1 MINRT
6 KSHAHGPTQNQ
17 NQMNPFMRPK
27 GSEFTP
33 EVRRRI
39 YELYKEGTF
48 QDVAQTI
55 AFEFPDRNYSLARII
70 NLIHQRKQ
78 KLHDDIVECQIEGD
92 LEDAEVIKEKI
103 KDELL
108 DKRSRLKRGLEKII
122 ECNLNDLLAE

>member
-1 MINRT
+1 MINRRR
-6 KSHAHGPTQNQ
+6 SHAHSTPQ

-39 YELYKEGTF
+39 FELYKEGTL

-70 NLIHQRKQ
+70 DLIHRRKQ
-78 KLHDDIVECQIEGD
+78 QLHDDIVECQIKGD
-92 LEDAEVIKEKI
+92 LEVAEVINEKL

-122 ECNLNDLLAE
+122 ENNLNDLLAE